1 MDAQAVKRQANGR
14 WIEILER
21 VGNIPS
27 HILNSPSQQFPCIK
41 CGGNTRL
48 RAFDDVNET
57 GGMVCHHCGARGD
70 GYAVLQWSLGVDFK
84 ESVKLVAEYLGLTAT
99 KATTGQAPTVPEI
112 SISENFP
119 APDQFAMNPIA
130 GNFLQL
136 VCDWKKIRPEDA
148 KRFGAEFTFHG
159 TEKVIRFPFYGP
171 DGEKCSH
178 FDIGGPDCT
187 DDTLK
192 KGGNATGKRTGIFLP
207 DSRRPQ
213 PGETWHVVEGVKD
226 AAALLG
232 RGYLAAGLPGKQFP
246 KHFKPTL
253 FQGVHIVIVPD
264 LDKAGQD
271 GANNTAKALSE
282 FAASVKIARLPGEI
296 KEDHGEDVRDILQ
309 RENGEQLVREA
320 IANATLVSE
329 CATKKPE
336 FASLMTS
343 AELLAANLEVRY
355 LIDQVLVEGQPAVV
369 GGHSK
374 TLKTS
379 TIVDLAVSLAT
390 GTPFLG
396 TFQAQKKR
404 VAVWSGESGPASLR
418 RLAIRIADARGVDLQ
433 DASLLWSFSLPKLSA
448 DDDLRW
454 LGKVITDNKLEVVII
469 DPLYLSLLDAES
481 AGMAGNVFAMGAKLI
496 PLSEIGQRTGCT
508 IIVLHHFRKGGQA
521 DREAE
526 PAGLE
531 MLAQAGVAEWARQW
545 ILLQRRSPYQCD
557 GKHQL
562 WMRAGGS
569 AGHAGLWALDIDEG
583 TLGEGAFDGSTS
595 EDGRRWDV
603 SLSST
608 SAAESGKERQAK
620 AMAVRE
626 KKKAD
631 QEAADID
638 NVTRFLRLHPQGA
651 TKTAIKSG
659 SGINNSERL
668 TKALLTLQERHRIR
682 SVKVEK
688 NKRLEDGFALVES
701 NRESV
706 VLDTEQSDMFSAWN
720 AQEVVT

>member
-1 MDAQAVKRQANGR
+1 
-14 WIEILER
+14 
-21 VGNIPS
+21 
-27 HILNSPSQQFPCIK
+27 
-41 CGGNTRL
+41 
-48 RAFDDVNET
+48 
-57 GGMVCHHCGARGD
+57 
-70 GYAVLQWSLGVDFK
+70 
-84 ESVKLVAEYLGLTAT
+84 
-99 KATTGQAPTVPEI
+99 
-112 SISENFP
+112 
-119 APDQFAMNPIA
+119 MNPIA

-148 KRFGAEFTFHG
+148 KRFGAEFAFNG

-171 DGEKCSH
+171 DGKKCSH
-178 FDIGGPDCT
+178 FDIGGPDCA
-187 DDTLK
+187 DEKLR
-192 KGGNATGKRTGIFLP
+192 KGTNATGKPAGIFLP

-232 RGYLAAGLPGKQFP
+232 LGYLAAGLPTSSMNKKFAS
-246 KHFKPTL
+246 L
-253 FQGVHIVIVPD
+253 FRDVHVVILPD
-264 LDKAGQD
+264 NDDAGQK
-271 GANNTAKALSE
+271 GAKKTAKALAGI
-282 FAASVKIARLPGEI
+282 AASVKIARLPGEI
-296 KEDHGEDVRDILQ
+296 KSEHGEDVRDILQ
-309 RENGEQLVREA
+309 RENGEQLVQEA
-320 IANATLVSE
+320 IENATAIE

-355 LIDQVLVEGQPAVV
+355 LIDQVLVEGQPAVI

-379 TIVDLAVSLAT
+379 TTIDLAVSLAT

-396 TFQAQKKR
+396 TFQARKKR
-404 VAVWSGESGPASLR
+404 VAVWSGESGAAPLR
-418 RLAIRIADARGVDLQ
+418 RLAIRIANARGVDLR

-448 DDDLRW
+448 DDHLLW
-454 LGKVITDNKLEVVII
+454 LEKVITDKKLEVVIV
-469 DPLYLSLLDAES
+469 DPLYLSLLDAEN
-481 AGMAGNVFAMGAKLI
+481 AGLAGNVFAMGAKLI

-608 SAAESGKERQAK
+608 SAAESGKDRQAK
-620 AMAVRE
+620 AMAARE
-626 KKKAD
+626 QKKAD

-638 NVTRFLRLHPQGA
+638 RVTRFLRLHPQGA
-651 TKTAIKSG
+651 TKTAIKTG

-682 SVKVEK
+682 AVKVEK
-688 NKRLEDGFALVES
+688 NKRPEDGFALLES

-706 VLDTEQSDMFSAWN
+706 ILDPEQSDMFSAWN
-720 AQEVVT
+720 AQQIVT